1 MLLHDESRVNIN
13 GSNISN
19 AKVTCLQI
27 FAIYVSNGTHSV
39 KVNVLLDS
47 GSDSTLV
54 TKVLA
59 DKLKLTG
66 EDKLYETPFVLPPE

>member
-19 AKVTCLQI
+19 AKVRYLQI
-27 FAIYVSNGTHSV
+27 FPIYVSNGTHSV

-47 GSDSTLV
+47 GSNSTLV